1 MRYCEGLV
9 GGSTAAQWST
19 TVGAMVVCLHTYR
32 LKFKGR
38 VEQGMNGEDDLVVF
52 RAACGQLVQ
61 YSTG

>member
-1 MRYCEGLV
+1 M